1 MSQANPSSDTDSLFG
16 LSNKWQHL
24 AALAILFVIP
34 LILFFDITLGGQELL
49 RHDKTQWRASAE
61 SVIEYRETYGKE
73 PLWAS
78 NVYSGMP
85 SYVISLAKQVPHLD
99 DLQSLFRGI
108 YPAFQY
114 WIMLGGMYFLLVL
127 MGFRPL
133 TALFGSIAYGLTSYF
148 PIIIVAGHTSK
159 FLALGFVPW
168 VISGYYLLSRSSHKV
183 PGLFLFSV
191 AFALGVRAGHPQ
203 IIYYLMFLIAG
214 LWFYDSYQYFKTK
227 EHKPWLVLTALLI
240 TGGVIGVLGNAE
252 RFLTLQEYAQYSIR
266 GGSAIQGTEAL
277 DPGYAFAWS
286 QGIKETLTLLVPD
299 LFGGASPDY
308 WGPKSVTSGPHYLGA
323 LAIPFILIALFR
335 VRKPLMYVFFGVGTL
350 AVFFAW
356 GENFK
361 LLNNLAFDYIP
372 FFSKFRAPET
382 WLSLTA
388 FCFAVVGAFGFEWM
402 LEFAREKSAQ
412 IKKIYAPLG
421 AMLLLLG
428 VAFFAVNST
437 GYTRAGEIDRI
448 SAQIAQQN
456 QVSPNNPQVRQR
468 AVQIVNSQLVPSREE
483 KAKGD
488 LLRTFILMALAGA
501 LLYLMGTS
509 KISAEAGSVA
519 ILLLLCIDLIQ
530 VGQRYMPEDKLVSGN
545 VDVERYLNSQLRD
558 IDRYIIDNIQPE
570 GQAYPYRVLPLIDGA
585 FSNNIPSYFYPTV
598 GGYTGAKLS
607 VTQDVLMADDNPL
620 FSGDTGLNLG
630 LLALLNTKFVTYSPG
645 LSIPGLSPVF
655 EGQSG
660 VVYELSEVYPK
671 AFFVDSVII
680 AEDPVSAYQLL
691 YPGEIDFRT
700 TAVVEGYTPATSPD
714 TASSVAVTKYTGP
727 EITLKTAR
735 SKPGFLVLS
744 EIYYPPGWTATLDG
758 TEIPIHK
765 TNYFLRGIQV
775 PEGEHTIELRFEP
788 SSYST
793 GTTLAWI
800 SLLCQ
805 IGLGVLAGFT
815 YFRRRSRP
823 NS

>member
-1 MSQANPSSDTDSLFG
+1 MSQANHSSDSDTLFG
-16 LSNKWQHL
+16 LSVKWQHVV
-24 AALAILFVIP
+24 ALAVLFVIP
-34 LILFFDITLGGQELL
+34 LFLFFDITLGGQELL
-49 RHDKTQWRASAE
+49 RHDITQWRASAE
-61 SVIEYRETYGKE
+61 SVIQYRETYGRE

-99 DLQSLFRGI
+99 NLQSLFRGI

-114 WIMLGGMYFLLVL
+114 WIMLGGMYFLLVV
-127 MGFRPL
+127 MGMRPL
-133 TALFGSIAYGLTSYF
+133 SALFGSIAYGLTSYF
-148 PIIIVAGHTSK
+148 PIIIVAGHSSK
-159 FLALGFVPW
+159 FLALAFVPW
-168 VISGYYLLSRSSHKV
+168 IISGYYLLSRGSQKIW
-183 PGLFLFSV
+183 GLFLFSV

-214 LWFYDSYQYFKTK
+214 LWLYDSYKYLKTR
-227 EHKPWLVLTALLI
+227 EYKPWLILTGLLI
-240 TGGVIGVLGNAE
+240 AGGVIGVLGNAE
-252 RFLTLQEYAQYSIR
+252 RFLALQEYAQYSIR

-308 WGPKSVTSGPHYLGA
+308 WGPKSVTSGPHYLGVITFA
-323 LAIPFILIALFR
+323 FILIALFR
-335 VRKPLMYVFFGVGTL
+335 VRKPLMFVFLGVGIL
-350 AVFFAW
+350 SIFFAW

-388 FCFAVVGAFGFEWM
+388 FCFTVVAAYGFEWI
-402 LEFAREKSAQ
+402 LEFARDKNAQ
-412 IKKIYAPLG
+412 FRKLYAPLSVL
-421 AMLLLLG
+421 LLLLG
-428 VAFFAVNST
+428 ISFVAVNST
-437 GYTRAGEIDRI
+437 GYIKPGEIERI
-448 SAQIAQQN
+448 SSQIAQQN
-456 QVSPNNPQVRQR
+456 QLPVNNPQVRQR

-483 KAKGD
+483 KAKSD
-488 LLRTFILMALAGA
+488 LLRAFLYMVLAGG
-501 LLYLMGTS
+501 LIYLMGTS
-509 KISAEAGSVA
+509 KISAETTSLA

-530 VGQRYMPEDKLVSGN
+530 VDQRYIPEDKLVSGN
-545 VDVERYLNSQLRD
+545 VDLERYLNSQLRD

-570 GQAYPYRVLPLIDGA
+570 GQAYPFRVLPLIDGA

-607 VTQDVLMADDNPL
+607 IVQDVFMAQNNPL
-620 FSGDTGLNLG
+620 FSGNSGLNLE

-645 LSIPGLSPVF
+645 LSIPGLLPVF
-655 EGQSG
+655 EGRAG
-660 VVYELSEVYPK
+660 VVYELTEVYPK
-671 AFFVDSVII
+671 AFFVDSVIT
-680 AEDPVSAYQLL
+680 AESPESAYQLL

-700 TAVVEGYTPATSPD
+700 TAVVEGYTPTTAPD
-714 TASSVAVTKYTGP
+714 TASSVTVTHYTGP
-727 EITLKTAR
+727 EITLETVR

-744 EIYYPPGWTATLDG
+744 EIYYPPGWKATLD
-758 TEIPIHK
+758 EVEVPIYK

-775 PEGEHTIELRFEP
+775 PEGTHTIELRFEP
-788 SSYST
+788 ASYSI
-793 GTTLAWI
+793 GTTLSWV
-800 SLLCQ
+800 SLICQ

-815 YFRRRSRP
+815 FFRRRSAL